1 MLSRAFQEQRH
12 LRGPPWG
19 GGLEAAG
26 AGHRRPAGP
35 PWDLALSRFSCHTV
49 LPSLARSLASRTAP
63 PPTHFPSSALLG
75 QTALSRC
82 VSRPSFC
89 SARLRLGQG
98 VLLPFSDL
106 LSCPRGGKT
115 RTFFLLPESHY
126 LLGEP
131 QPIYVSRERHSM
143 PPSPKARPW
152 LRLRPSAGRR
162 AGLWPRHLS
171 APFLAGRDH
180 ALSCPVSG
188 WTCPRSFMRSATSI
202 PWLGMG
208 FVSYYLC

>member
-1 MLSRAFQEQRH
+1 MRPDWAPGQQGLRCCQGLFRSRGTCRGRHGEEAWRLQGQDVAAQPGLPGTSPSADSPAALSS
-12 LRGPPWG
+12 PPWQ
-19 GGLEAAG
+19 
-26 AGHRRPAGP
+26 GH
-35 PWDLALSRFSCHTV
+35 W
-49 LPSLARSLASRTAP
+49 
-63 PPTHFPSSALLG
+63 PPTQRPLPPASPALLG

-82 VSRPSFC
+82 VSQPSFF
-89 SARLRLGQG
+89 SARWRLGQG

-106 LSCPRGGKT
+106 LSCPRGKKT

-131 QPIYVSRERHSM
+131 QPIYISRERHSM

-171 APFLAGRDH
+171 ALFLAGRAH
-180 ALSCPVSG
+180 ALSCALPL
-188 WTCPRSFMRSATSI
+188 P
-202 PWLGMG
+202 PLG
-208 FVSYYLC
+208 